1 MCHKRRCRI
10 DACVDKTWR
19 VYIYNSCRP
28 RDVSSRVF
36 VDTIGIFLMRNR
48 AEPAVFM
55 MTKPG
60 VLTENLAHLQLSFGR
75 QKTDILIMILPF
87 FIHETSRGIS
97 T

>member
-1 MCHKRRCRI
+1 
-10 DACVDKTWR
+10 
-19 VYIYNSCRP
+19 
-28 RDVSSRVF
+28 
-36 VDTIGIFLMRNR
+36 MRNR

-60 VLTENLAHLQLSFGR
+60 VLTENLAHLQPSFGR

-87 FIHETSRGIS
+87 FIHETSCGIS